1 MAIVQVSNAASRNA
15 YEAIDRLL
23 DLTSNRPTG
32 MLMHTA
38 SENADGSVLLVDVW
52 ESDDAMDLFEKERLF
67 PALEAGGQGAA
78 MQEPPTRH
86 QVFKLVQG

>member
-1 MAIVQVSNAASRNA
+1 MAVVQVSGAASRDA

-23 DLTSNRPTG
+23 DLSSSRPAG
-32 MLMHTA
+32 LLMHTA

-52 ESDDAMDLFEKERLF
+52 ESDDAMDVFEQERLF
-67 PALEAGGQGAA
+67 PAFQAGGQGAA

-86 QVFKLVQG
+86 QVFKLVRG